1 MWASRRFMYLLFVMF
16 FFFFKQ
22 KTAYE
27 MVSDWSS
34 DVCSSDLDVPD
45 LPRQAAVGE
54 CGLRGLYLR
63 GRDRAEVSREPEQGG
78 AMSIIRPLSPDD
90 VDDARS
96 ATIPSEVIEI
106 FNGLI
111 AANWNGSSAT
121 VQQDEAAQAIAEK
134 MGITTGEAFKRGLL
148 DVESIY

>member
-1 MWASRRFMYLLFVMF
+1 MP
-16 FFFFKQ
+16 
-22 KTAYE
+22 T
-27 MVSDWSS
+27 
-34 DVCSSDLDVPD
+34 DLIAQLKEALETKNARV
-45 LPRQAAVGE
+45 RTCEAALTE
-54 CGLRGLYLR
+54 AKAE
-63 GRDRAEVSREPEQGG
+63 RDTC
-78 AMSIIRPLSPDD
+78 IIRPLSPDD

-148 DVESIY
+148 DVESIYRYAGWVVYYDKPAYNEDYPATFRFTRKGER